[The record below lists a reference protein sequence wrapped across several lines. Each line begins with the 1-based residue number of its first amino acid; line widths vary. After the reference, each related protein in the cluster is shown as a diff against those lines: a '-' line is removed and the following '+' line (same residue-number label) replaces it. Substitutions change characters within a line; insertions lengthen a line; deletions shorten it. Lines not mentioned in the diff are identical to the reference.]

1 MDLTH
6 WAMPWIMLLFAL
18 GLTILFGGGH
28 YLVLGSSRI
37 AKLLGIHPVIIGL
50 TVVALGTSMPEF
62 LVSLIAAL
70 KNKPDVALGN
80 IVGSNISNIALI
92 LGLTALIR
100 PMQVN
105 KQILKFDLPIVAA
118 ASFLFWGLG
127 FNRVMSHLDGVIL
140 SVMFIL
146 YLWLIT
152 KRSQKHSRENKDKTT
167 EKRSGKSLLINSFFV
182 ILGIAGLTVGANWM
196 VGSATE
202 ISKRL
207 GVPELILGLT
217 IVALGTSLPELATC
231 VVAALK
237 KQGDIG
243 IGNIVGSNLFNMLFI
258 VGPVATIHRLPVA
271 PDLITYNIP
280 IMIGL
285 TILLYPMLKTG
296 HTLSRG
302 EGGILLA
309 SYILIVVWWVR

>member
-1 MDLTH
+1 
-6 WAMPWIMLLFAL
+6 MPWIMLLFTL

-62 LVSLIAAL
+62 LVSLIAAI

-105 KQILKFDLPIVAA
+105 KQILKFDLPIVIA
-118 ASFLFWGLG
+118 ASFLFLGLG
-127 FNRVMSHLDGVIL
+127 FNHIMSRLDGLIL
-140 SVMFIL
+140 SVAFMF

-152 KRSQKHSRENKDKTT
+152 KRSKKNSRENKYKTT
-167 EKRSGKSLLINSFFV
+167 EKRPGHNLLINSFFV
-182 ILGIAGLTVGANWM
+182 VLGIAGLTIGANWM

-258 VGPVATIHRLPVA
+258 VGPVATIHQLPVA

-285 TILLYPMLKTG
+285 TILLYPMLETG

-302 EGGILLA
+302 EGGILLI
-309 SYILIVVWWVR
+309 SYILIVVWWVL